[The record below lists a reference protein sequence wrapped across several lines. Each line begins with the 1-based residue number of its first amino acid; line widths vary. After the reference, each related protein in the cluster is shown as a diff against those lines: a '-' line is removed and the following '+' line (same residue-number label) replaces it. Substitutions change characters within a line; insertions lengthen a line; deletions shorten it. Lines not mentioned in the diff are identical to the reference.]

1 MRSLGGTPGLKG
13 KSLSEKRTLE
23 AARRHREEESKEEE
37 EDQLKF
43 AEFSRR
49 VIRPREPFPLL
60 FFFPSGNLPERLLFV
75 VLLSLRGEI
84 SL

>member
-1 MRSLGGTPGLKG
+1 M
-13 KSLSEKRTLE
+13 E

-60 FFFPSGNLPERLLFV
+60 FFFPSGNLPDPERLLFV